1 MYNVCLHAEMVIDVK
16 FINDIWIL
24 KSYLTFL
31 LTTIHLTVQNF
42 IAIHGT
48 IVQSTT

>member
-24 KSYLTFL
+24 KSYLT
-31 LTTIHLTVQNF
+31 TIHLTVQNF